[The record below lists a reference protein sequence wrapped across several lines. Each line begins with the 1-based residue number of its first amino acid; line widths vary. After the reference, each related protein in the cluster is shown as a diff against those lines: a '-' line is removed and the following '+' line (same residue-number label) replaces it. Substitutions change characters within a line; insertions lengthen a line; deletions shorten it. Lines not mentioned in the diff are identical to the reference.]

1 MSATDDEGD
10 GLVPCELQSQTY
22 DHTHNCHFVVG
33 TDILVASKVLLWI
46 VLS

>member
-10 GLVPCELQSQTY
+10 GRVPCELQSQEY
-22 DHTHNCHFVVG
+22 DHTHNCHLLVG
-33 TDILVASKVLLWI
+33 TDILVALKVLLWI